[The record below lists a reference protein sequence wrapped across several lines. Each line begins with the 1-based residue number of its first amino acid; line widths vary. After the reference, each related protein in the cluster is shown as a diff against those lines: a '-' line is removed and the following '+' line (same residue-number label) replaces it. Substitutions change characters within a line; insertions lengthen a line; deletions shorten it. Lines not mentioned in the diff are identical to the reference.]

1 MLLERVA
8 PGKQGQNRGD
18 VGSYHVRVL
27 RTVWRV
33 LLQKAANLCPWDGLR
48 SDLYRLSGVKVG
60 RDVFIGEGVLF
71 DKLHAD
77 SIEIGDRTAI
87 GARTIITAHQTIP
100 TPTRLRRL
108 YPDMVMPTVIENDVW
123 IMPGVIIVPGVR
135 IGHHS
140 VLATGAV
147 IHKDVPPY
155 SLVVGGGFRV
165 VKQLDEAQ
173 LDLAAE
179 SPRSEA

>member
-1 MLLERVA
+1 M
-8 PGKQGQNRGD
+8 
-18 VGSYHVRVL
+18 
-27 RTVWRV
+27 RTLARV
-33 LLQKAANLCPWDGLR
+33 LLQRVANFCPWDGLR

-60 RDVFIGEGVLF
+60 RGVFIGEGVLF
-71 DKLHAD
+71 DKLHAS

-100 TPTRLRRL
+100 TQTDLRLL
-108 YPDMVMPTVIENDVW
+108 YPDEVKRTVVEHDVW

-140 VLATGAV
+140 VLATGSV

-155 SLVVGGGFRV
+155 SLVVGGGFRIA
-165 VKQLDEAQ
+165 KQLDPETFQ
-173 LDLAAE
+173 AE
-179 SPRSEA
+179 RKVHGG